1 MLRHDVSMDLSSISV
16 AGPLFTSGAALIVG
30 GVTRWTQ
37 RGVARDRIRWEARL
51 EIAKLNEARFA
62 TALDQLIQAADAAN
76 RYVVRSA
83 DFDVTDYDAR
93 ETFILPILDPI
104 GRARVEVAALPPFAR
119 EALVN
124 EAIEALERL
133 TAPPESQKA
142 LRDAWQPDLIGEAI
156 TALSRARNAYVE
168 LELGL
173 ASSQAQHRF
182 WTKVRGQVVAPRRP
196 PQSRVWAERDRS
208 TAQARTTSA
217 PDPAGNGGEPR

>member
-1 MLRHDVSMDLSSISV
+1 MLRHDDPMDLSSISV

-76 RYVVRSA
+76 RYVVRST

-93 ETFILPILDPI
+93 EPYILPILDPI
-104 GRARVEVAALPPFAR
+104 GRARVEVAALPPFSR

-124 EAIEALERL
+124 DAIETLERL
-133 TAPPESQKA
+133 IVPPESKKA
-142 LRDAWQPDLIGEAI
+142 LQDAWQPDLIGEAI

-168 LELGL
+168 LELGF

-182 WTKVRGQVVAPRRP
+182 WTKVRGHGLAPRRA
-196 PQSRVWAERDRS
+196 PQRRVWAERDHS
-208 TAQARTTSA
+208 ATQARTTTA
-217 PDPAGNGGEPR
+217 PEQAGNSGEPR